1 MAVTETP
8 PETVDAASATVTS
21 PTPSQPTG
29 LAAVLGSG
37 DHKVIGRL
45 YIATSLLLGL
55 LVVGLGEAFAI
66 EGAIEPAAVNIFRE
80 DSVMQLFTLARVG
93 TVFFLGLPLVIGV
106 ALVVVPLQVGAHTV
120 AFPRA
125 AAASYWG
132 WLLGSGLL
140 IASYAMNGGP
150 FGGSTEGVNLWIASL
165 GLIIVSVLLAAV
177 SLATTVIALRPAGL
191 YLSRVPL
198 FSWSVLVAA
207 LMWLLTLPVLFG
219 LLVLMYVDHRHAG
232 STSIGAANTL
242 YASIQWLFRNP
253 QIYVVAIP
261 VLGFFGDVLG
271 TVSGARMKLRS
282 VAQAAI
288 GAFGVLSFGAFL
300 VAPSS
305 AALDSYLV
313 VGMGLLAVLP
323 LLALAAAV
331 ADVFRTGSFTLRAG
345 VLYAVSSFLILL
357 LGVAAGAL
365 GSLPGLLDSPTVG
378 GSVGDNIFF
387 LGVSHAAVLAAVIAG
402 LGGVH
407 WWATKVGRQP
417 ANEKLG
423 LLAPLVLLLGSAL
436 VVIPDLVA
444 GIVGEGN
451 ELSADYTGGF
461 TGTNGAVAAGIGLVA
476 LGVLVAVVS
485 FLPLLKRSDD
495 VPADPWDGLT
505 LEWLAPSPPPLANF
519 ADDLPVVTSAEPLID
534 LREEK

>member
-8 PETVDAASATVTS
+8 PETVDAVSATAPS

-45 YIATSLLLGL
+45 YIATALILGA

-66 EGAIEPAAVNIFRE
+66 EGLKPETLDIFGS
-80 DSVMQLFTLARVG
+80 DVAYQLFTLARIG
-93 TVFFLGLPLVIGV
+93 TVFFLALPLIIGV
-106 ALVVVPLQVGAHTV
+106 AFVVVPLQVGSQTL

-140 IASYAMNGGP
+140 VASYAMNGGP
-150 FGGSTEGVNLWIASL
+150 YGGSTEGVNLWIAAL
-165 GLIIVSVLLAAV
+165 GLIVLSVLVAAV

-207 LMWLLTLPVLFG
+207 LMWILTLPVLFG
-219 LLVLMYVDHRHAG
+219 LIVLMYIDHRHAG
-232 STSIGAANTL
+232 STYIGTANLLYPSIL
-242 YASIQWLFRNP
+242 WLFRNP

-271 TVSGARMKLRS
+271 TVSGARMKLRG

-288 GAFGVLSFGAFL
+288 AAFGLLSFGAFL
-300 VAPSS
+300 VAPSE

-313 VGMGLLAVLP
+313 IGMGLLAVLP
-323 LLALAAAV
+323 PLALAAAV
-331 ADVFRTGSFTLRAG
+331 ADVFRTGSFKLRAG
-345 VLYAVSSFLILL
+345 VLYAVVAFLILL

-365 GSLPGLLDSPTVG
+365 GSIPNVLDAPKVG
-378 GSVGDNIFF
+378 TVGDNIFF
-387 LGVSHAAVLAAVIAG
+387 LGVSHAVVLSAVIARGG
-402 LGGVH
+402 LH

-423 LLAPLVLLLGSAL
+423 MLAPLVLLLGAAL
-436 VVIPDLVA
+436 TVIPDLVA
-444 GIVGEGN
+444 GITGD
-451 ELSADYTGGF
+451 ELQRNADFTGGYA
-461 TGTNGAVAAGIGLVA
+461 GTNGAVAVGIALVA
-476 LGVLVAVVS
+476 LGVLIAALS

-495 VPADPWDGLT
+495 VAADPWDGLS
-505 LEWLAPSPPPLANF
+505 LEWLAPSPPPPANF
-519 ADDLPVVTSAEPLID
+519 VEDLPVITSAEPLID